1 VGSCNVRNVDSR
13 VRISPAPPMNP
24 EDDLDRRTLTYT
36 DMVKLLMRAG
46 NVRAA
51 FINYLD
57 SELIVVI
64 RDGFKPE
71 SLDEAR
77 ERLPMWL
84 SGLKYPKDPSILYS
98 SSCTKILGITTTE
111 VSGSPNRLML
121 MYPEL
126 ERIL

>member
-1 VGSCNVRNVDSR
+1 
-13 VRISPAPPMNP
+13 MNP

-36 DMVKLLMRAG
+36 DIVKLFISAG
-46 NVRAA
+46 NIKAA

-71 SLDEAR
+71 SLGAAR

-84 SGLKYPKDPSILYS
+84 SGLKYPKDPSVLYS
-98 SSCTKILGITTTE
+98 SSCTKILRIKTTE
-111 VSGSPNRLML
+111 VVGSPNRLML